1 MLRLSRRSL
10 STQSPKRH
18 RTANC
23 GALLTTLSIALTLTG
38 CRMGVPIHVWEPP
51 QIESTVGQQV
61 IVPTIDEHRT
71 DLVELAF
78 GARQASA
85 TDGADSDKPSDGA
98 AIHDQL
104 ISQAPSDGGRNTTL
118 ISPDAL
124 NSYSDIQLV
133 SAIDNQRSDVA
144 LASLARRQGIGYL
157 LRGEVLPDRR
167 PEFLREKKPQLST
180 SWRLMKLNTADAS
193 PAELQPVEAKHQP
206 RWIGGQPIVID
217 LETAIKRY
225 PDLAIATDSQT
236 ALQSAVARETLRLI
250 TPTVQRDRIQLEIS
264 YLMPGSRE
272 TRRGNLLA
280 RSGRWA
286 EAKAA
291 WQLVVEKNPLSVAAL
306 HNLAIAA
313 AAEQDFSTAKLLAR
327 KAIRRNPSK
336 LHKRTLVWIERRQ
349 RDYHKAFQLPDPPEG
364 WFVTG
369 G

>member
-1 MLRLSRRSL
+1 MDAGTQFTRVLPFACALVLISL
-10 STQSPKRH
+10 
-18 RTANC
+18 
-23 GALLTTLSIALTLTG
+23 ILTG

-51 QIESTVGQQV
+51 QLESTVGQQV
-61 IVPTIDEHRT
+61 IVPTIEEHRT
-71 DLVELAF
+71 DLVNLPSAIQ
-78 GARQASA
+78 QASA
-85 TDGADSDKPSDGA
+85 TDGAESDKPSDGA
-98 AIHDQL
+98 AIHGQL
-104 ISQAPSDGGRNTTL
+104 ISQAPSDGGRSTTL
-118 ISPDAL
+118 ISPDDL
-124 NSYSDIQLV
+124 NSKTGVQLV
-133 SAIDNQRSDVA
+133 SAIENQRSDVA

-167 PEFLREKKPQLST
+167 PEIFRKKKPQLST

-193 PAELQPVEAKHQP
+193 ATELQPISTNYQP
-206 RWIGGQPIVID
+206 RWIGGQPVVID
-217 LETAIKRY
+217 LETAIERY
-225 PDLAIATDSQT
+225 PDLEIATDPQT

-291 WQLVVEKNPLSVAAL
+291 WQSVVDKHSLAVPTL

-336 LHKRTLVWIERRQ
+336 LHKQTLVWIEQRQ
-349 RDYHKAFQLPDPPEG
+349 RDYHQAFDLPDPPEG
-364 WFVTG
+364 WFLTG
-369 G
+369 P